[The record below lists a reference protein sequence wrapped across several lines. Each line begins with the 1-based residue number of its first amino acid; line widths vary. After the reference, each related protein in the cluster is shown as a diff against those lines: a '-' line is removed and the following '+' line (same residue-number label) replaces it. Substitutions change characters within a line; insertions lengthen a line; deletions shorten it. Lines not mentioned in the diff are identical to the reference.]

1 METQKLW
8 AQIIGVVL
16 LLVGI
21 LGFFMNPLFGFQVN
35 TLHNVVHLV
44 TGAIFAWAGFSK
56 GAPTKATN
64 KWLGVVY
71 ILVGIVGFFNI
82 SAINSLLAI
91 NSADNWLHIVIG
103 VVSAAIGWFAK

>member
-21 LGFFMNPLFGFQVN
+21 LGFFMNPLFGFTLN
-35 TLHNVVHLV
+35 TLHNVVHLLS
-44 TGAIFAWAGFSK
+44 GAIFVWAGFSK
-56 GAPTKATN
+56 GAPTKGVN
-64 KWLGVVY
+64 KWFGVIY
-71 ILVGIVGFFNI
+71 IVIGIVGFFNI
-82 SAINSLLAI
+82 ASINTLLAI
-91 NSADNWLHIVIG
+91 NTADNWLHIVIG